1 MQPGPKPGRT
11 LERARNVIDLGPLGD
26 PERWGGMGTVVVNAP
41 AVASDITSFSPQIIR
56 AQCDDLI
63 ARAWEMIVFW
73 TLEGNDQT
81 DAGQLDLE
89 VTLGSGQAS
98 GVGHIICYPSNPI
111 AAAISYW
118 ENTPTQGTIH
128 LPERLPACAIAAR
141 ARLRIITAG
150 SVPAHVVRAT
160 CRVLVAPRSL
170 T

>member
-1 MQPGPKPGRT
+1 MQPGPKAGRT
-11 LERARNVIDLGPLGD
+11 LERARNVVDLGPLGD
-26 PERWGGMGTVVVNAP
+26 PERWGGTGSVEIAAP
-41 AVASDITSFSPQIIR
+41 AVASDRTVFSPQIIR

-73 TLEGNDQT
+73 TLEGADESDT
-81 DAGQLDLE
+81 GQLDLE
-89 VTLGSGQAS
+89 VTLGSGQVT
-98 GVGHIICYPSNPI
+98 GVGHIICFPPNPI

-118 ENTPTQGTIH
+118 ENLPTQGTIH

-141 ARLRIITAG
+141 AKLRIVTDG
-150 SVPAHVVRAT
+150 SVPAHLVRAT